1 MKNLFQFLWRNNYT
15 IFFVLLEALSISLIV
30 RNNHFQ
36 NATAFNSSNYVV
48 GSVMEMV
55 SNIREYISLKTTN
68 RYLAGENARLRTL
81 LSACQDASGFD
92 RVNTVEGARYQYTP
106 CRVINNSV
114 YRQANYLTLD
124 KGSLD
129 GITEEMG
136 VISSL
141 GVVGIVKNV
150 SPHFSTVMSLL
161 HKDAS
166 ISARFRK
173 NNYFGPLSWD
183 GDDPGYATLRDIA
196 RHVKIT
202 VGDTIVTT
210 SYSSIFPADI
220 PIGTVASYEA
230 APGENFYAVRV
241 KLATDF
247 RNLDYVYVIHN
258 ILGPEQLELEE
269 KSEADDS

>member
-15 IFFVLLEALSISLIV
+15 IFFVLLEVLSISLVI
-30 RNNHFQ
+30 RNNNFQ
-36 NATAFNSSNYVV
+36 NTSAFNSSNYLT
-48 GSVMEMV
+48 GSVMEAI
-55 SNIREYISLKTTN
+55 SNVNEYIGLKTTN
-68 RYLAGENARLRTL
+68 RYLASENARLHTL
-81 LSACQDASGFD
+81 LSGNRD
-92 RVNTVEGARYQYTP
+92 RAATGTAGNFVYTP
-106 CRVINNSV
+106 CKVINNSV

-129 GITEEMG
+129 GIRAEMG
-136 VISSL
+136 VISSQ

-183 GDDPGYATLRDIA
+183 GKDPSYATLRDIA
-196 RHVKIT
+196 RHVKISA
-202 VGDTIVTT
+202 GDTIVTT
-210 SYSSIFPADI
+210 SYSSIFPTDI
-220 PIGTVASYEA
+220 PIGIVASYEA

-241 KLATDF
+241 TLSTDF
-247 RNLDYVYVIHN
+247 RNLDYVYVINN
-258 ILGPEQLELEE
+258 ILQQEQQELEAQTE
-269 KSEADDS
+269 EDDS